1 MREGPLRARR
11 QQMNTACAGKSC
23 MRFAVT
29 SPLLSNRSSCI
40 ECQKDR
46 TDVPRTGLL
55 RPREVLFQEYSLP
68 RNMRARKQR
77 CFSTSGT
84 ARSFSNTSIRRLPL
98 KQQLLLK
105 QDSSK
110 QSFGCIGHILVASK
124 IDPKSFKNCPI
135 TQEQTKVCRMQRIYW
150 VVYISGRSRRFD
162 ERPKFRRRNHT

>member
-1 MREGPLRARR
+1 MCRGLVSCVLVECSSRSTPCQGI
-11 QQMNTACAGKSC
+11 CA
-23 MRFAVT
+23 
-29 SPLLSNRSSCI
+29 LESS
-40 ECQKDR
+40 
-46 TDVPRTGLL
+46 G
-55 RPREVLFQEYSLP
+55 
-68 RNMRARKQR
+68 A
-77 CFSTSGT
+77 FSTSGT

-150 VVYISGRSRRFD
+150 VVRLFTSAAALEGSMRGPNSEGEITHERSKYTTTT
-162 ERPKFRRRNHT
+162 EHSEGIQEIA